1 MNSVTLQISL
11 SPSDFPHAQHI
22 LPHQL
27 KQFSEQVDEIL
38 LVTDKRRSRG
48 RFGVGWLEGEPKL
61 KALLES
67 CCRDFGHARTVEV
80 DYSPAAMKSVGVEF
94 FGVTS
99 VPIKDYRGGPYYS
112 YFYAL
117 HASRNSYVFHLDSD
131 MLFGGGSQTW
141 IGEALAILASPDVFS
156 CDPLPGPPR
165 QDGALPRE
173 RATLDGRWPGAF
185 RIDGFGTRVFLIDK
199 ERLVRE
205 RPKLSVNFCSGRAA
219 LSALLH
225 GWLPYNA
232 PENNLRK
239 AMVERKLLRIS
250 FLGNPPGLWSLH
262 PPNRTSA
269 FYAIL
274 PDLISRIESG
284 DIPDA
289 QRGDYD
295 LNLNLYAAEAAGP
308 CAIPA
313 ADQADF
319 SGS

>member
-1 MNSVTLQISL
+1 
-11 SPSDFPHAQHI
+11 
-22 LPHQL
+22 
-27 KQFSEQVDEIL
+27 
-38 LVTDKRRSRG
+38 
-48 RFGVGWLEGEPKL
+48 
-61 KALLES
+61 
-67 CCRDFGHARTVEV
+67 
-80 DYSPAAMKSVGVEF
+80 MKSVGVEF

-117 HASRNSYVFHLDSD
+117 YASRNRYVFHLDSD

-141 IGEALAILASPDVFS
+141 IGEALAILGSPDVFS

-232 PENNLRK
+232 PENNLQK
-239 AMVERKLLRIS
+239 AMVERKLL
-250 FLGNPPGLWSLH
+250 
-262 PPNRTSA
+262 
-269 FYAIL
+269 
-274 PDLISRIESG
+274 
-284 DIPDA
+284 
-289 QRGDYD
+289 
-295 LNLNLYAAEAAGP
+295 
-308 CAIPA
+308 
-313 ADQADF
+313 
-319 SGS
+319 